1 MGALG
6 FANPVLLL
14 ALAALPAIWWL
25 LRVTPPR
32 PAREVFPPLAILARI
47 AKREE
52 TPATSPWWLTA
63 LRMLL
68 AALIILALSGP
79 MLDPHRNTLSTAGP
93 LALVI
98 DNDWA
103 AAPDWADRVATAQ
116 ALIEQ
121 AGRSDVPVSLTLT
134 AEPANDAVPTSAE
147 TAMTRLKAAEPRP
160 LEADRRA
167 AFASLATALGDTRA
181 GTLAFVSSGIKAPKD
196 DDFTSLA
203 ADLKPAETWL
213 YTARNTVSAV
223 TEVKNGLDSTEAT
236 VTRPFAQGPQ
246 TLALDALDEKGRV
259 LMKGAAEFKDG
270 ETVAT
275 ARIAAP
281 IELRNDFARISIAA
295 ARQAGG
301 TYLLDDGFKRRRI
314 GLLSGET
321 RFLSQPL
328 LSPLYYIKRALAPY
342 ADIAEPGEADLVK
355 AIPDLIAEKPSVI
368 ILADI
373 GKLPEAAYPQ
383 VLDWIKAGGTLVRF
397 AGPRLAA
404 TPAGDPLVPVELREG
419 ERSLGGA
426 LSWSEPQPLAP
437 FGETSPFAGL
447 AKPDG
452 VTVTRQVLANPSP
465 TLAEHTWASLADG
478 TPLVTAKTLEAGQ
491 IVLFHTSA
499 DTSWS
504 NLALSG
510 HFVEMLRRIT
520 QLSRAHGGGAAAG
533 TTETLTPF
541 RLLNADGV
549 LTAETSGAKPLT
561 IAAGKT
567 PAPGFDTPPGLYGAE
582 EGFTALNL
590 FRPGDTLAPLNFAPP
605 GVAVIAAG
613 LAGSGTTELRPA
625 LLLTA
630 FLLLVAD
637 SIAVFVMSGA
647 LSGLFSRR
655 RAGSAAAI
663 VLALGAALT
672 LMPHESR
679 AADDSRPGDQKIIA
693 ALDSTHLAFVRTG
706 EAEVDRISEA
716 GLLGLS
722 DFIRYRTS
730 LEPGD
735 PVGVD
740 IGSDELAFYP
750 IIYWPVTASA
760 PMPSQEAINRID
772 AYMRAGGTVL
782 FDTRDQDTSLEGAAA
797 GPNTERLQTILASL
811 DIPPLEPVPHSHVLT
826 KSFYLLQNFPG
837 RYAGSPL
844 WIEATGDAKRDAARP
859 VQRGDGVS
867 PILITGNDFAGAWAT
882 DRSGNPLLP
891 TVPPDERQRELAF
904 RAGVNIVMYM
914 LTGNY
919 KSDQVHIP
927 ALLERLGQ

>member
-25 LRVTPPR
+25 LRITPPR
-32 PAREVFPPLAILARI
+32 PAREIFPPLAILARI

-68 AALIILALSGP
+68 AALVILALSGP
-79 MLDPHRNTLSTAGP
+79 MLDPHRNTLSRAGP

-103 AAPDWADRVATAQ
+103 SAPDWPDRVATAE
-116 ALIEQ
+116 ALIEE
-121 AGRSDVPVSLTLT
+121 AARNDVPVSLTLT
-134 AEPANDAVPTSAE
+134 AEAANDPVPVSAD
-147 TAMTRLKAAEPRP
+147 AAATRLKAAAPRP
-160 LEADRRA
+160 LEADRKT
-167 AFASLATALGDTRA
+167 AFASLATALGSATP
-181 GTLAFVSSGIKAPKD
+181 GTLAFISSGIAAQKD
-196 DDFTSLA
+196 ADFTALA
-203 ADLKPAETWL
+203 ASLRPADTRF
-213 YTARNTVSAV
+213 YTARSTVQAV
-223 TEVKNGLDSTEAT
+223 TEVKNGIDDTEVT
-236 VTRPFAQGPQ
+236 VTRPLAQG
-246 TLALDALDEKGRV
+246 TEKLALDALDEKGRV

-270 ETVAT
+270 ETVT
-275 ARIAAP
+275 TGRIAAP
-281 IELRNDFARISIAA
+281 IELRNDFARVAIEASH
-295 ARQAGG
+295 QAGG

-328 LSPLYYIKRALAPY
+328 LSPLYYIKRALSPY
-342 ADIAEPGEADLVK
+342 ADIAEPGEADLAK

-373 GKLPEAAYPQ
+373 GKLPEEAYPQ
-383 VLDWIKAGGTLVRF
+383 ILDWIKAGGTLVRF

-404 TPAGDPLVPVELREG
+404 APAGDPLVPVDLREG

-437 FGETSPFAGL
+437 YSETSPFAGL
-447 AKPDG
+447 PKPDG

-478 TPLVTAKTLEAGQ
+478 TPLVTAKKVDAGQ

-520 QLSRAHGGGAAAG
+520 QISRAHGGTAPGKA
-533 TTETLTPF
+533 ETLAPY
-541 RLLNADGV
+541 RLLDANGV
-549 LTAETSGAKPLT
+549 LTAETAGAKPLT
-561 IAAGKT
+561 VVAGK
-567 PAPGFDTPPGLYGAE
+567 PPQAGFDTPPGLYGTE

-590 FRPGDTLAPLNFAPP
+590 FRAGDTLAPLNFAPQ
-605 GVAVIAAG
+605 GLSVTASG

-625 LLLTA
+625 LLLVA
-630 FLLLVAD
+630 FLLLAAD
-637 SIAVFVMSGA
+637 SIAVFVMGGA
-647 LSGLFSRR
+647 FAGLFNRR
-655 RAGSAAAI
+655 RAASAAMIA
-663 VLALGAALT
+663 LALAASLALT
-672 LMPHESR
+672 PDNAR
-679 AADDSRPGDQKIIA
+679 AADDAKPGDDKIIA
-693 ALDSTHLAFVRTG
+693 ALDGTHLAFVRTG
-706 EAEVDRISEA
+706 EADVDRISEA
-716 GLLGLS
+716 GLMGLS

-730 LEPGD
+730 LEPGN
-735 PVGVD
+735 PVGLD
-740 IGSDELAFYP
+740 IARDELAFYP
-750 IIYWPVTASA
+750 IIYWPVTATA
-760 PMPSQEAINRID
+760 PMPSRDAINRID

-782 FDTRDQDTSLEGAAA
+782 FDTRDQDTSLDGTATTA
-797 GPNTERLQTILASL
+797 NTERLQTILASL
-811 DIPPLEPVPHSHVLT
+811 DIPPLEPVPHNHVLT

-844 WIEATGDAKRDAARP
+844 WIEASGDAKRDAARP

-882 DRSGNPLLP
+882 DRSGSPLLP
-891 TVPPDERQRELAF
+891 TVPPDDRQRELAF
-904 RAGVNIVMYM
+904 RSGVNIVMYM

>member
-32 PAREVFPPLAILARI
+32 PAREVFPPLAILVRI

-79 MLDPHRNTLSTAGP
+79 MLDPHRNTLSKAGP

-103 AAPDWADRVATAQ
+103 AAPDWLDRVATAE

-121 AGRSDVPVSLTLT
+121 AGRNDVPVSLTLT
-134 AEPANDAVPTSAE
+134 AEPTNDPVPTSADA
-147 TAMTRLKAAEPRP
+147 AMTRLKAAEPRP
-160 LEADRRA
+160 LEADRKT
-167 AFASLATALGDTRA
+167 AFASLATALGTTQP
-181 GTLAFVSSGIKAPKD
+181 GTLAFVSSGIKAAKD
-196 DDFTSLA
+196 EDFTSLA
-203 ADLKPAETWL
+203 ASLKPAETWL
-213 YTARNTVSAV
+213 YSARNTVAAI
-223 TEVKNGLDSTEAT
+223 TEVKNGLDNSEVT

-275 ARIAAP
+275 GRIAAP
-281 IELRNDFARISIAA
+281 IELRNDFARVAITAS
-295 ARQAGG
+295 RQAGG

-328 LSPLYYIKRALAPY
+328 LSPLYYIKRALSPY
-342 ADIAEPGEADLVK
+342 ADIAEPGEADLAK

-383 VLDWIKAGGTLVRF
+383 IMDWIKAGGTLVRF

-404 TPAGDPLVPVELREG
+404 APADDPLVPVDLRQG

-437 FGETSPFAGL
+437 FGEKSPFAGL
-447 AKPDG
+447 PKPDG

-478 TPLVTAKTLEAGQ
+478 TPLVTAKKLDAGQ

-520 QLSRAHGGGAAAG
+520 QLSRGHGGASPG
-533 TTETLTPF
+533 TAETLAPF
-541 RLLNADGV
+541 RLLNANGI

-561 IAAGKT
+561 VTAGKV
-567 PAPGFDTPPGLYGAE
+567 PNPSFDTPPGLYGTD

-590 FRPGDTLAPLNFAPP
+590 FRPGDTLAPLDFAPP
-605 GVAVIAAG
+605 GVAVTAAG

-637 SIAVFVMSGA
+637 SIAVFVMGGA

-663 VLALGAALT
+663 VLALAATLT
-672 LMPHESR
+672 LVPHDGR
-679 AADDSRPGDQKIIA
+679 AADDSRPGDDRIIA
-693 ALDSTHLAFVRTG
+693 ALDSTHLAYVRTG

-716 GLLGLS
+716 GLMGLS
-722 DFIRYRTS
+722 DFIRSRTS

-735 PVGVD
+735 PVGLD
-740 IGSDELAFYP
+740 IAKDALAFYP
-750 IIYWPVTASA
+750 IIYWPVTATA

-797 GPNTERLQTILASL
+797 GPNTERLQAILASL

-891 TVPPDERQRELAF
+891 TVPPDERQRDMAF
-904 RAGVNIVMYM
+904 RVGVNIVMYM